1 MDMLEI
7 WIYPVLYVY
16 HLVYLFVETVKWSY
30 EFYFYLCHYLLSCIF
45 VPNFAIDGA
54 KLLKMLVCDSI
65 NIDTSVKKKLL
76 LFAFI
81 QMYSI

>member
-1 MDMLEI
+1 MYTTLS
-7 WIYPVLYVY
+7 IYLLKLLNGAMSFTFICVYMYVFK
-16 HLVYLFVETVKWSY
+16 VS
-30 EFYFYLCHYLLSCIF
+30 LLSCIF
-45 VPNFAIDGA
+45 VPNFATDGA